1 MPVSIAQ
8 LAQVP
13 VLYDLNE
20 AELQQL
26 QSFATIRTYQARE
39 TVMREGDQLPHQ
51 LYVVLTGILQITR
64 LSPQGRET
72 VFRVLPAGE
81 IFAAPALIGNGIAP
95 ATVVATVT
103 AEVLTID
110 RDALLQAISRK
121 PEIVLRI
128 LAVYNQRL
136 QQLHNTVHD
145 LISERAIVRLVRLI
159 QYYAD
164 RFGTTTVNQ
173 VAQEQ
178 TKQEQIKQEQTEQL
192 NVKLSYYQLARSVG
206 ITYEECVRLFKLLHP
221 AAAYKRGG
229 VIQIANWQSLAALVD
244 REASQSNR

>member
-13 VLYDLNE
+13 VLRDLNE
-20 AELQQL
+20 VELQQL
-26 QSFATIRTYQARE
+26 QAAATLQVYQAGE
-39 TVMREGDQLPHQ
+39 TVMQEGDQLPRQ
-51 LYVVLTGILQITR
+51 LYVVLTGVLQITR

-95 ATVVATVT
+95 ATVVATVA
-103 AEVLTID
+103 AEVLMID
-110 RDALLQAISRK
+110 RDALLQAISHK
-121 PEIVLRI
+121 PEIALRI
-128 LAVYNQRL
+128 LAIYNQRL

-145 LISERAIVRLVRLI
+145 LISERAIVRLIRLI

-164 RFGTTTVNQ
+164 QFGTTPVNQ
-173 VAQEQ
+173 AEQNQ
-178 TKQEQIKQEQTEQL
+178 TKQDQIEQL
-192 NVKLSYYQLARSVG
+192 NVKLSYYQLARSIG

-229 VIQIANWQSLAALVD
+229 IIQIANWQALTAIID

>member
-1 MPVSIAQ
+1 MLVSIAQ

-13 VLYDLNE
+13 VLCDLNE
-20 AELQQL
+20 AELLQL
-26 QSFATIRTYQARE
+26 QAAATLQVYQAGE
-39 TVMREGDQLPHQ
+39 TVMQEGDQLPRQ
-51 LYVVLTGILQITR
+51 LYVVLTGVLQITR

-95 ATVVATVT
+95 ATVVATVA
-103 AEVLTID
+103 AEVLMID
-110 RDALLQAISRK
+110 RDALLQAISHK
-121 PEIVLRI
+121 PEIALRI
-128 LAVYNQRL
+128 LAIYNQRL

-145 LISERAIVRLVRLI
+145 LISERAIVRLIRLI

-164 RFGTTTVNQ
+164 QFGTTPVNQ
-173 VAQEQ
+173 AEQNQ
-178 TKQEQIKQEQTEQL
+178 TKQDQIEQL
-192 NVKLSYYQLARSVG
+192 NVKLSYYQLARSIG

-229 VIQIANWQSLAALVD
+229 IIQIANWQALTAIID
-244 REASQSNR
+244 RDASQSNR

>member
-13 VLYDLNE
+13 VLCDLNE

-26 QSFATIRTYQARE
+26 QVAATLQTYQAGE
-39 TVMREGDQLPHQ
+39 TVMQEGDQLPRQ
-51 LYVVLTGILQITR
+51 LYVVLTGVLQITR

-95 ATVVATVT
+95 ATVVATVA
-103 AEVLTID
+103 AEVLMID
-110 RDALLQAISRK
+110 RDALLQAISHK
-121 PEIVLRI
+121 PEIALRI
-128 LAVYNQRL
+128 LAIYNQRL

-145 LISERAIVRLVRLI
+145 LISERAIVRLIRLI

-164 RFGTTTVNQ
+164 QFGTTPVNQ
-173 VAQEQ
+173 AEQNQ
-178 TKQEQIKQEQTEQL
+178 TKQDQIEQL
-192 NVKLSYYQLARSVG
+192 NVKLSYYQLARSIG

-229 VIQIANWQSLAALVD
+229 IIQIANWQALTAIID
-244 REASQSNR
+244 RDASQSNR